1 MTDFARLETHHGLQV
16 LSRVEAITTDDDR
29 YGPAV
34 ITRCDPSV
42 SIEIKQ
48 GPFADTDDGWTE
60 AEAVWPIWI
69 WPSLHRVQ
77 SRWRGVSQHQTM
89 MKLRKA
95 QHDKPSLEA
104 V

>member
-60 AEAVWPIWI
+60 AEALMAELDLALFASGAIQMAGRFAT
-69 WPSLHRVQ
+69 SD
-77 SRWRGVSQHQTM
+77 G
-89 MKLRKA
+89 
-95 QHDKPSLEA
+95 DEA
-104 V
+104 EEGAA